1 MVVADDLAVETR
13 FDAIVNRDN
22 MVETASQAQ
31 VVGRKS

>member
-1 MVVADDLAVETR
+1 MAVADDLAVETW
-13 FDAIVNRDN
+13 FDAIITRDN

>member
-1 MVVADDLAVETR
+1 MAVADDLAVEMR
-13 FDAIVNRDN
+13 FDAIVTCDN